1 MFCMSSMF
9 CTHILPTRSSVAYPV
24 WRRAQNRKSAE
35 NAVINLEELSSDHID
50 LIPELRKIKDLFSG
64 LRGPRGVWI
73 QEKHH
78 MVQFSSAGGIPRY
91 LPYRWV
97 GGSWNQDNEFVDARN
112 RFLMAVL
119 GGLSLIIP
127 MLIMTLHKS
136 LLISLSTISVA
147 VLLFAFI
154 LAEWPIV
161 HNHLP
166 WVKKW
171 KSVRGQDV
179 FSSLRA
185 KEVLLVTAAYA
196 AVLVVFVGSNGT

>member
-1 MFCMSSMF
+1 
-9 CTHILPTRSSVAYPV
+9 
-24 WRRAQNRKSAE
+24 
-35 NAVINLEELSSDHID
+35 
-50 LIPELRKIKDLFSG
+50 
-64 LRGPRGVWI
+64 
-73 QEKHH
+73 
-78 MVQFSSAGGIPRY
+78 
-91 LPYRWV
+91 
-97 GGSWNQDNEFVDARN
+97 
-112 RFLMAVL
+112 MAVV

-136 LLISLSTISVA
+136 LLTSLVTISVA

-154 LAEWPIV
+154 LAAWPIV

-179 FSSLRA
+179 SSSLRA
-185 KEVLLVTAAYA
+185 NEVLLATAAYA